1 MYTEPVMSK
10 DPRARP
16 LLLGAI
22 ADDVSGATDLGSTL
36 TRNGMDVVQVL
47 GSPTGDDEGV
57 EADAIVVALETR
69 TAPAEEAVTE
79 SVEAARWLL
88 DRGARQLFFRYCST
102 FDSTKS
108 GNIGP
113 VTEALLDLV
122 EEDLT
127 VVCPADP
134 ENERTVY
141 QGHLFVG
148 DRLLSESGMRH
159 HPLTPMTDPDLVR
172 FLGQQCQAPD
182 TVGLVPFAVVDQ
194 GAGAIRAS
202 IGELRSRG
210 VRLAVVDAVE
220 EDHLWS
226 AATAVSEL
234 RLLTGGSGIARGL
247 PANFR
252 RNDALPQRI
261 EPRFPDLVPPVAF
274 LSGSCSEATR
284 AQVAAMALRHPTVA
298 LDPIALAAGRQT
310 VKGVVADARAA
321 LDGGAVL
328 IHSTAS
334 PEEIE
339 RAQGA
344 LGREQASD
352 ILEGAFGDIAAA
364 LVDDRVRTFV
374 VAGGETG
381 KRVAAALGLR
391 RLRIG
396 PEIDPGVSWTLHLG
410 EPTVHVAFK
419 SGDFGSEDLFLKA
432 LQALERS

>member
-1 MYTEPVMSK
+1 MSE

-16 LLLGAI
+16 LLLGAV
-22 ADDVSGATDLGSTL
+22 ADDVSGATDLGSSL
-36 TRNGMDVVQVL
+36 TRNGMDVVQFL

-57 EADAIVVALETR
+57 EADAIVVALKTR
-69 TAPAEEAVTE
+69 YTPVEQAVTE

-88 DRGARQLFFRYCST
+88 ARGARQLFFKYSST
-102 FDSTKS
+102 FDSTES
-108 GNIGP
+108 GNIAP
-113 VTEALLDLV
+113 VAEALLDLV
-122 EEDLT
+122 AEDLT

-148 DRLLSESGMRH
+148 DRLLSDSGMRH
-159 HPLTPMTDPDLVR
+159 HVLTPMTDPDLVR

-182 TVGLVPFAVVDQ
+182 AVGLVPFAVVDK

-226 AATAVSEL
+226 AATAVAEL

-252 RNDALPQRI
+252 RTDALPQRI
-261 EPRFPDLVPPVAF
+261 EPRFPDLVPPVVF

-284 AQVAAMALRHPTVA
+284 AQVAAMARRHPTLA
-298 LDPIALAAGRQT
+298 LDPIALAGGRQT
-310 VKGVVADARAA
+310 VEGVVADARIA
-321 LDGGAVL
+321 LEGGVVL

-334 PEEIE
+334 PEGVEQ
-339 RAQGA
+339 APGS
-344 LGREQASD
+344 LGREQVSH
-352 ILEGAFGDIAAA
+352 ILEKAFGDIVSA
-364 LVDDRVRTFV
+364 LVDHRVRTFV

-381 KRVAAALGLR
+381 EHVAAALGLH

-396 PEIDPGVSWTLHLG
+396 PEIDPDVPWTLHLG
-410 EPTVHVAFK
+410 EPAVHVAFK
-419 SGDFGSEDLFLKA
+419 SGDFGSEDFFLKA
-432 LQALERS
+432 LQSLERS